1 VASSVDEFNWGSLKP
16 SVGVGLRYVFDTR
29 ENIVLRMDFG
39 FGENGNHGLYIMIN
53 EAF

>member
-1 VASSVDEFNWGSLKP
+1 MDKFTWGGFKP
-16 SVGVGLRYVFDTR
+16 SVGLGLRYIFDVR

-39 FGENGNHGLYIMIN
+39 FGENGNSGLYIMIN